1 MTDIE
6 PRVAKLE
13 ALLGKVKARAA
24 EPRVR
29 AVAAAP
35 AVPAPQAAPPAAPPS
50 PFAPASAAKPAQA
63 KPAEA
68 APAAS
73 VARPPSTVAG
83 PPPSRR
89 SHGALPAVSPPPR
102 PSPSSPNLAAQKG
115 VPSEADSEPE
125 TPVPSASPAA
135 PARAADQE
143 LSHVRLEADPS
154 ADGFAPEAPGADAD
168 LDDATL
174 IHASTGERAAAY
186 TAEAHLAKTSE
197 GHAVS
202 PPAPASAP
210 RAIAPSFEE
219 EEDRRHTPPPESGKQ
234 KAPSL
239 SPKRLSD
246 IPRLTPDD
254 YEPESRDEHTLAGVG
269 GGFDAVG
276 AKVTGSVHAA
286 PTSPPAPAAPAVP
299 VAPVASPAAH
309 AAPTSP
315 PISAAAAAAAAS
327 AKPAITTAPAAP
339 ASPSAAPAAAAPT
352 GPSVYKPSLPE
363 QTVVAASTGKVA
375 VAEPRTLGELL
386 DATLAL

>member
-1 MTDIE
+1 
-6 PRVAKLE
+6 
-13 ALLGKVKARAA
+13 
-24 EPRVR
+24 
-29 AVAAAP
+29 
-35 AVPAPQAAPPAAPPS
+35 
-50 PFAPASAAKPAQA
+50 
-63 KPAEA
+63 
-68 APAAS
+68 
-73 VARPPSTVAG
+73 
-83 PPPSRR
+83 
-89 SHGALPAVSPPPR
+89 
-102 PSPSSPNLAAQKG
+102 LAAQKG

-135 PARAADQE
+135 AARAADQE

-154 ADGFAPEAPGADAD
+154 ADGFADEAPGAEAD

-186 TAEAHLAKTSE
+186 SAEAHLAKTSE
-197 GHAVS
+197 GHAAS

-219 EEDRRHTPPPESGKQ
+219 EEDRRLTPPPESGKQ

-246 IPRLTPDD
+246 VPRLTPDD
-254 YEPESRDEHTLAGVG
+254 YDPESRDEHTLAGVG

-286 PTSPPAPAAPAVP
+286 PTSPPAPAVP
-299 VAPVASPAAH
+299 VAPVAPVASVASAAAH

-339 ASPSAAPAAAAPT
+339 ASPSAPPAAAAPT

-375 VAEPRTLGELL
+375 VAEPRTLGDLL

>member
-29 AVAAAP
+29 AVVQAAPVAAAP
-35 AVPAPQAAPPAAPPS
+35 LAPAPS
-50 PFAPASAAKPAQA
+50 PFAPASAAKPAVQA
-63 KPAEA
+63 KPADA
-68 APAAS
+68 APTPS

-102 PSPSSPNLAAQKG
+102 TSPSSPSLTAQQG

-125 TPVPSASPAA
+125 TPVPGVSPAA
-135 PARAADQE
+135 AVRAADQE

-154 ADGFAPEAPGADAD
+154 ADSFAAEGPGADAD
-168 LDDATL
+168 IDDATL
-174 IHASTGERAAAY
+174 IHASTGERAAAAY
-186 TAEAHLAKTSE
+186 PAEAHLAKTSE
-197 GHAVS
+197 GHAVVAT
-202 PPAPASAP
+202 APASAP

-246 IPRLTPDD
+246 VPRLNTED

-286 PTSPPAPAAPAVP
+286 PTSPPVAVAPAAPAVP
-299 VAPVASPAAH
+299 AATAAQH

-315 PISAAAAAAAAS
+315 PVSAAAAAAALS
-327 AKPAITTAPAAP
+327 AKPAITAAPAAP
-339 ASPSAAPAAAAPT
+339 AAPT